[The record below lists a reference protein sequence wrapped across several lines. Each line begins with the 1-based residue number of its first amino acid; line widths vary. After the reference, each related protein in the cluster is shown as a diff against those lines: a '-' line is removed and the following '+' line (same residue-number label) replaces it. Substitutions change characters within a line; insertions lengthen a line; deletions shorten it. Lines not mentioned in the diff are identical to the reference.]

1 MPHVLHQHPFTPYD
15 RAPDESADDFRA
27 IEFRDDMIPTPA
39 SGDFR
44 HRVGVRPLDL
54 ADWLPADAESAPTIA
69 MKRELL
75 ATRRDEVV
83 ALHPGGEVA
92 AEEAARLVADWC
104 GGTLVGTGVDALVEA
119 ALLVADDLTVLE
131 PNESGEL
138 VFVAGVVCSPSR
150 WRLAEKMGQPM
161 LAVHEPVS
169 RYAEHIGAAVD
180 ATLSRMSVERPLWR
194 SNWTLEDHPSLFQPE
209 PPDRPL
215 VEDPALLWI
224 RMERETLRRLPSSGG
239 VLFTI
244 RGFQQPLPQYVASR
258 PERAATLAT
267 LVERLPDDLARYK
280 SVLAYRSA
288 VLEWLRAA
296 A

>member
-1 MPHVLHQHPFTPYD
+1 V
-15 RAPDESADDFRA
+15 
-27 IEFRDDMIPTPA
+27 
-39 SGDFR
+39 
-44 HRVGVRPLDL
+44 
-54 ADWLPADAESAPTIA
+54 
-69 MKRELL
+69 
-75 ATRRDEVV
+75 
-83 ALHPGGEVA
+83 
-92 AEEAARLVADWC
+92 
-104 GGTLVGTGVDALVEA
+104 
-119 ALLVADDLTVLE
+119 
-131 PNESGEL
+131 
-138 VFVAGVVCSPSR
+138 
-150 WRLAEKMGQPM
+150 LAEKMGQPM